1 MEKEHIEIL
10 LEDISGKFDLI
21 LEGHTSLDRKMD
33 RIHEELTE
41 NIEINNIKIDAL
53 SNRMERLERKVDGLE
68 HKVDGLERKVD
79 GLEHK
84 VDGLEHKIDDV
95 AADLS
100 AHRADTEAHRNIYKV
115 KEAEI

>member
-41 NIEINNIKIDAL
+41 KIEINNIKVDAL

-68 HKVDGLERKVD
+68 HKVDGLE
-79 GLEHK
+79 
-84 VDGLEHKIDDV
+84 HKIDAV

>member
-68 HKVDGLERKVD
+68 HKVDGLE
-79 GLEHK
+79 
-84 VDGLEHKIDDV
+84 HKIDAV

-100 AHRADTEAHRNIYKV
+100 AHRADTEAHMNIYKV

>member
-53 SNRMERLERKVDGLE
+53 SNRMERLEL
-68 HKVDGLERKVD
+68 KVD

-84 VDGLEHKIDDV
+84 VDGLEHKIDAV